1 MSYKKC
7 VVWDLDNT
15 LWDGICLEGNVTIKE
30 DIVQVIKKLDERGIL
45 HSIASRGE
53 ESVSFKVLEAN
64 SLKEF
69 FLVPKINWLQKT
81 NNIISIS
88 KELNIPLESIAFID
102 DDVFELEQMK
112 FMLPDVFTIHSDDAS
127 DMPVMKEFSPG
138 LITQES
144 KSRREFYKSEELRKI
159 AESKFVTREDFLSSC
174 QMKLKIRPMIITDT
188 QRVLELMTRTHQLN
202 TTGWIIEQSQL
213 IDLMEKN
220 NPSHEIYVAELEDKF
235 GKYGIIGTAIIEK
248 EILSFMLKYLA
259 VSCRVMGRGIE
270 RAILISIMN
279 NNSESGFQFA
289 EAEFRETGK
298 NRTMRALYQMM
309 DFQQISASEDHDNL
323 FIFKRE
329 LTNLPPL
336 PNWLDIL

>member
-1 MSYKKC
+1 
-7 VVWDLDNT
+7 
-15 LWDGICLEGNVTIKE
+15 
-30 DIVQVIKKLDERGIL
+30 
-45 HSIASRGE
+45 
-53 ESVSFKVLEAN
+53 
-64 SLKEF
+64 
-69 FLVPKINWLQKT
+69 
-81 NNIISIS
+81 
-88 KELNIPLESIAFID
+88 
-102 DDVFELEQMK
+102 
-112 FMLPDVFTIHSDDAS
+112 
-127 DMPVMKEFSPG
+127 
-138 LITQES
+138 
-144 KSRREFYKSEELRKI
+144 
-159 AESKFVTREDFLSSC
+159 
-174 QMKLKIRPMIITDT
+174 
-188 QRVLELMTRTHQLN
+188 
-202 TTGWIIEQSQL
+202 
-213 IDLMEKN
+213 MEKN

-289 EAEFRETGK
+289 EAEFRETGR